1 MTCFINKRKTHAVG
15 PCRTHVCLPPPR
27 PGRRPPRARRP
38 APPPSPVSLP
48 TFGTHCAHRVIDTH
62 SHRQF
67 TDRSDDTHTE
77 RAPRLSPSPPRRPHT
92 HHTAGEREG
101 DGRLCHFI
109 TRVAPHCVIRQHAK
123 ETLRAPLSS
132 TPYSPYSYMQLT
144 QSHTHAC
151 ACACACTC
159 PRDHTAC
166 VLESTRAW
174 SWTCD
179 ACAAA

>member
-15 PCRTHVCLPPPR
+15 PCRTHVCLPPPG
-27 PGRRPPRARRP
+27 PLPPPPRPPPGP
-38 APPPSPVSLP
+38 AP
-48 TFGTHCAHRVIDTH
+48 
-62 SHRQF
+62 
-67 TDRSDDTHTE
+67 E
-77 RAPRLSPSPPRRPHT
+77 PRLSPHIRHALCTQSHRHTLTQAVHRPLRRHTHRARSSALPAPPCGPHT
-92 HHTAGEREG
+92 TAGEREG